1 MKMKTRKEWIHE
13 LINVILGNFI
23 VACGVTFF
31 VLPSSILTGGTAG
44 IAVALE
50 PLVHLEPQLIIN
62 ALTIGLFPIG
72 SLCLGKAFFMK
83 TVLSAIVYP
92 LFISLLSWA
101 AAGLSFTE
109 NPILASVYAGVFLGV
124 GIGLVY
130 RVDGSTGGMDIPPLI
145 IHKYTGLPLSALVMC
160 VDGATVILGA
170 VVYGIEASM
179 IGLLS
184 VFISGQVINRVLTL
198 GAQASK
204 TLFIVSERWEEI
216 RRAISDQIDRGVTL
230 IPSLGGFSDEQKMM
244 IMTVV
249 KQKQYASLQK
259 LIARIDPDAFFV
271 VSDADEVQGAGFTFS
286 QRHRLHDESHV
297 KNFR

>member
-62 ALTIGLFPIG
+62 ALTIGLFLIG

-109 NPILASVYAGVFLGV
+109 NRSWHRCMPVSFSVWASDWCIAW
-124 GIGLVY
+124 
-130 RVDGSTGGMDIPPLI
+130 MAAP
-145 IHKYTGLPLSALVMC
+145 
-160 VDGATVILGA
+160 
-170 VVYGIEASM
+170 EAWTS
-179 IGLLS
+179 
-184 VFISGQVINRVLTL
+184 
-198 GAQASK
+198 
-204 TLFIVSERWEEI
+204 
-216 RRAISDQIDRGVTL
+216 RR
-230 IPSLGGFSDEQKMM
+230 
-244 IMTVV
+244 
-249 KQKQYASLQK
+249 
-259 LIARIDPDAFFV
+259 
-271 VSDADEVQGAGFTFS
+271 
-286 QRHRLHDESHV
+286 
-297 KNFR
+297 